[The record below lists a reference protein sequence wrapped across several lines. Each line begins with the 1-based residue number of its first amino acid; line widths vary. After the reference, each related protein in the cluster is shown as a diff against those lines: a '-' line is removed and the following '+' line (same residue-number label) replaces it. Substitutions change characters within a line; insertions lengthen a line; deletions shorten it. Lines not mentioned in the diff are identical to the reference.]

1 MNEKIVFTDQ
11 YFSYSQQEV
20 KILTFT
26 YTCNEESRYP
36 VDWNVPGIVP
46 WFYSAHYLTQ
56 QGTTIRE
63 WVPISSFSLNW
74 SKILLLNYS
83 VYNICGG
90 QILGC
95 VWKYPDKEFIFSINY
110 ETHLSCKKNAI
121 HKNLT
126 PPPPDHHQ
134 NFMECINKHF
144 STKLFNNIQRQF
156 VTEFLFFYSIL
167 FLKKSNL

>member
-1 MNEKIVFTDQ
+1 MTFIEWKNCF
-11 YFSYSQQEV
+11 YRP
-20 KILTFT
+20 ILLVLSTRSEDFDI
-26 YTCNEESRYP
+26 YGTCNEESRYP

-63 WVPISSFSLNW
+63 WVPISSFSFNW
-74 SKILLLNYS
+74 SKILLLNYL
-83 VYNICGG
+83 VYTICGG

-95 VWKYPDKEFIFSINY
+95 LWKYPNKEFIFSINY

-126 PPPPDHHQ
+126 PLPHHHQ
-134 NFMECINKHF
+134 NFMECINRHF

-167 FLKKSNL
+167 FF